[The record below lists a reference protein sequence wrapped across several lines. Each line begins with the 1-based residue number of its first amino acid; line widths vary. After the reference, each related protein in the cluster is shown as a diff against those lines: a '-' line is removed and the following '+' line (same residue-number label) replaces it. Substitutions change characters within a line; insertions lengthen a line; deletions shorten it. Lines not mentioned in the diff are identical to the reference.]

1 MPDLGRRGQDS
12 GRGPEESIEA
22 ITRSDRLLDAL
33 AAQRPLRPADR
44 ADAELFAL
52 LEDWRDQIRRPG
64 SAALVSD
71 DEAADALREGLA
83 AVQPPKKGSRRGL
96 AVVSSL
102 AAAVLAIGGFGAVVI
117 GAQPGDSLYGLRT
130 SVFGE
135 SQQVRDDRVSLV
147 AKTEM
152 AQVQQL
158 IEQGDWEQAQQKL
171 QAVTTQVQQVENVD
185 SKTNLIQQW
194 NELSVK
200 VGTRDPAATL
210 PPVVPGEAPP
220 PAPPGVTLLELP
232 PPVTDTSTTTTTTT
246 STSTSQPATTSDSP
260 TTSESGTTT
269 SESST
274 TTPSESTTTGSTPP
288 PSETTSSETTSS
300 EEPVPGAGSPTSVP
314 PTVTSVPSSQVPP
327 APASESATTTTTAPV
342 ITTTTT
348 TTTTVAPAPA
358 AQVPTSVASSAVPSS
373 AITELS
379 EAPPAVV
386 TTTNA
391 PAPRSQ
397 APAIVEEPQDTP
409 APAAP
414 SHGNNG
420 GNVVTT
426 TVGRPIIQL
435 PIPGFN

>member
-130 SVFGE
+130 SVFGD

-232 PPVTDTSTTTTTTT
+232 PPVTDTSTTTST

-288 PSETTSSETTSS
+288 PSETTSSEA
-300 EEPVPGAGSPTSVP
+300 PVPGAGSPTSVP